1 MMNTQGT
8 TPPVAEEVAGKKR
21 GRKPLGEKPMTGA
34 ERQRRSK
41 ERRRSN
47 GPTKSFMITLEG
59 LHLEQ
64 VEKLAEAE
72 GVSASAAFRA
82 IAEPAL
88 DRFVGVMRRADRLL
102 ENGRS
107 EEECYKFIQEHL
119 FPPLPPMEELK
130 TPAADE

>member
-1 MMNTQGT
+1 MMNTQET
-8 TPPVAEEVAGKKR
+8 TPPVAEEVTGKKR
-21 GRKPLGEKPMTGA
+21 GRKPLGDKPMSGA

-41 ERRRSN
+41 ERRRPD

-64 VEKLAEAE
+64 VEKLAEVQ

-119 FPPLPPMEELK
+119 FPALPPMEDAK